1 MKNNIITFMKY
12 NITYNLIAIS
22 KFGCSQLAQL
32 SDVEVPG
39 NFQEKMANWME
50 NLRNLN
56 KTIDRPLIKF
66 SRIVERFNIGD
77 LHFIFNFPFER
88 SARRESIC
96 IILVARAGR

>member
-39 NFQEKMANWME
+39 NFQEKMAN
-50 NLRNLN
+50 
-56 KTIDRPLIKF
+56 
-66 SRIVERFNIGD
+66 
-77 LHFIFNFPFER
+77 
-88 SARRESIC
+88 
-96 IILVARAGR
+96 